1 MPDTKSYFSSDFK
14 LGILGGGQLG
24 KMLLT
29 VTRQYDIATKVM
41 DPSAEAPGRLAS
53 NEFVQGDL
61 MDEEAVYRFGQDCD
75 LITIEIEGV
84 NINALKRLE
93 KEGKKV
99 FPRPAAL
106 ETIKNKCVQKDF
118 YRAHKI
124 PTASFHTCKNKSE
137 MLHLLEHN
145 QIGYPFVWKAATGG
159 YDGRGVEVVKG
170 PEALENIPDTEC
182 LCEELVSFEKEL
194 AVIVARSESGK
205 TQCFPVVEMDFHPTA
220 NLVEYVF
227 SPSTLE
233 QRIQN
238 KATSLA
244 VRLANELDHVGL
256 LAVEMFLS
264 DNENILV
271 NEIAP
276 RVHNS
281 GHLTIEGNVTSQF
294 EQHIRSILDLP
305 LGDTSVIRPA
315 VMINLTGEEKY
326 EGPVFYE
333 GIEEIMSMPATYVHL
348 YGKADTRPYRK
359 MGHVTVTAERLD
371 EARAKAKDVKN
382 AIKVISRS

>member
-1 MPDTKSYFSSDFK
+1 M
-14 LGILGGGQLG
+14 
-24 KMLLT
+24 
-29 VTRQYDIATKVM
+29 
-41 DPSAEAPGRLAS
+41 
-53 NEFVQGDL
+53 
-61 MDEEAVYRFGQDCD
+61 
-75 LITIEIEGV
+75 
-84 NINALKRLE
+84 
-93 KEGKKV
+93 
-99 FPRPAAL
+99 
-106 ETIKNKCVQKDF
+106 
-118 YRAHKI
+118 
-124 PTASFHTCKNKSE
+124 
-137 MLHLLEHN
+137 
-145 QIGYPFVWKAATGG
+145 
-159 YDGRGVEVVKG
+159 
-170 PEALENIPDTEC
+170 
-182 LCEELVSFEKEL
+182 
-194 AVIVARSESGK
+194 
-205 TQCFPVVEMDFHPTA
+205 
-220 NLVEYVF
+220 
-227 SPSTLE
+227 
-233 QRIQN
+233 
-238 KATSLA
+238 
-244 VRLANELDHVGL
+244 RLANELDHVGL